1 MQESPLV
8 LGIDLGTSGVRIAL
22 ININYE
28 LIYYSSSEYSIGL
41 QKCEDWK
48 NSCRELIKNIPS
60 KKKERI
66 IACSIDGTSGTLM
79 GCDHNGKS
87 LGDALPYFDSC
98 IDEQNAIQKKY
109 KNLNLASGF
118 GRASNLINKFG
129 DEILLRHQADWISG
143 WLLNDWTFGEEGNNL
158 KLGWKI
164 VEGIWP
170 QEIHQLNWR
179 NKLPKIL
186 PSGKSF
192 GKIALNRAKELNLP
206 KETEIISGT
215 TDSNAS
221 VIATGASL
229 SEGVTVLGSTIVI
242 KSFVKTPINCPGVT
256 THRVGNRWLCG
267 GASNAGC
274 AVLKRFFN
282 DKTLVELSR
291 QINPE
296 SDSGLMFRPLTFL
309 GERFPIDDPH
319 LEPILEPRPVSDS
332 LFLHGLLEGL
342 ARIEAQGWEKFKSMN
357 VEIPKKIITI
367 GGGAGNPQWRRIRE
381 RLIGIPIRTCSKQ
394 AAEGFARLA
403 LQSLTR

>member
-22 ININYE
+22 INMNYE
-28 LIYYSSSEYSIGL
+28 LIYYASSEYTIGL
-41 QKCEDWK
+41 QKCDDWK

-79 GCDHNGKS
+79 GCDYNGKA

-98 IDEQNAIQKKY
+98 IAEQNAIQKKY

-118 GRASNLINKFG
+118 GRASKLINKFG
-129 DEILLRHQADWISG
+129 AGILLRHQADWISG

-164 VEGIWP
+164 LEGTWP

-206 KETEIISGT
+206 RETEIISGT

-221 VIATGASL
+221 AIATGASL

-282 DKTLVELSR
+282 DKNLVELSR

-296 SDSGLMFRPLTFL
+296 SDSGLMFRPLAFQ
-309 GERFPIDDPH
+309 GERFPIDDPY

-332 LFLHGLLEGL
+332 LFLHGILEGL

-367 GGGAGNPQWRRIRE
+367 GGGAANPQWRRIRE
-381 RLIGIPIRTCSKQ
+381 RLIGIPIRSCSKQ
-394 AAEGFARLA
+394 AAEGVARLA
-403 LQSLTR
+403 LEPFTR

>member
-1 MQESPLV
+1 MHETPLV

-22 ININYE
+22 INNNYE
-28 LIYYSSSEYSIGL
+28 LIYYSSNEYQIGL

-79 GCDHNGKS
+79 GCDYNGES

-98 IDEQNAIQKKY
+98 IAEQNAIQKKY

-118 GRASNLINKFG
+118 GRASKLINQFG
-129 DEILLRHQADWISG
+129 DKILLRHQADWISG
-143 WLLNDWTFGEEGNNL
+143 WLLNDWRFGEEGNNL
-158 KLGWKI
+158 KLGWNI
-164 VEGIWP
+164 LEGLWP
-170 QEIHQLNWR
+170 QEIQQLSWH
-179 NKLPKIL
+179 NKLPEIL

-206 KETEIISGT
+206 KETVIIAGT

-242 KSFVKTPINCPGVT
+242 KSFIKTPINCLGVT
-256 THRVGNRWLCG
+256 THRVGNRWICG

-274 AVLKRFFN
+274 AVLKRFFSN
-282 DKTLVELSR
+282 KDLVELSR

-296 SDSGLMFRPLTFL
+296 SDSGLIFRPLIFQ
-309 GERFPIDDPH
+309 GERFPINDPC

-394 AAEGFARLA
+394 AAEGVARLA
-403 LQSLTR
+403 LESLTR

>member
-1 MQESPLV
+1 MQKSPLV

-41 QKCEDWK
+41 QKCEDWE

-66 IACSIDGTSGTLM
+66 VACSIDGTSGTLM
-79 GCDHNGKS
+79 GCDYNGKS

-98 IDEQNAIQKKY
+98 IAEQNAIQKKY

-118 GRASNLINKFG
+118 GRASKLINKFG
-129 DEILLRHQADWISG
+129 DKILLRHQADWISG

-164 VEGIWP
+164 LEGIWP
-170 QEIHQLNWR
+170 QEIHQLNWL
-179 NKLPKIL
+179 NKLPQIL

-192 GKIALNRAKELNLP
+192 GKIALNRAKELNFP

-242 KSFVKTPINCPGVT
+242 KCFVKTPINCPGVT
-256 THRVGNRWLCG
+256 THRVGNRLLCG

-274 AVLKRFFN
+274 AVLKRFFS
-282 DKTLVELSR
+282 DKDLVELSR

-296 SDSGLMFRPLTFL
+296 TDSGLRLRPLTFQ
-309 GERFPIDDPH
+309 GERFPIDDPY

-367 GGGAGNPQWRRIRE
+367 GGGAANPQWRRIRE
-381 RLIGIPIRTCSKQ
+381 RLIGIPIRSCSKQ
-394 AAEGFARLA
+394 AAEGVARLA
-403 LQSLTR
+403 LEPFTR

>member
-1 MQESPLV
+1 MPESPLV

-41 QKCEDWK
+41 HKCEDWE

-79 GCDHNGKS
+79 GCDYNGKS

-98 IDEQNAIQKKY
+98 IAEQNAIQKKY

-118 GRASNLINKFG
+118 GRASKLINKFG
-129 DEILLRHQADWISG
+129 DKILLRHQADWISG

-158 KLGWKI
+158 KLGWNTL
-164 VEGIWP
+164 EGLWP
-170 QEIHQLNWR
+170 EEIHQLNWR
-179 NKLPKIL
+179 KKLPQIL

-242 KSFVKTPINCPGVT
+242 KSFVKTPINCPGIT

-274 AVLKRFFN
+274 AVLKRFFS
-282 DKTLVELSR
+282 DKDLVELSR

-296 SDSGLMFRPLTFL
+296 SDSGLMFRPLTFQ
-309 GERFPIDDPH
+309 GERFPIDDPY

-381 RLIGIPIRTCSKQ
+381 RLIGIPISSCSKQ
-394 AAEGFARLA
+394 AAEGVARLA
-403 LQSLTR
+403 LESFTR